1 MNYFKEM
8 LKLQDSFNYKTV
20 EYMLKF
26 SDTYKGRVLSSEWK
40 DNGFDWV
47 NYMMIEASEQ
57 NSSLDFKHWK
67 AGMDDLDNFKVE
79 VIDNWHFLMSLGLQR
94 YSVTYLQELYETFWL
109 SSMDKDL
116 EDSVDL
122 QVSTQFF
129 AYKVLGT
136 KFDNFRGN
144 YSEALFTLFEIMQE
158 LEILDVKDLYREYLV
173 KNVLNE
179 VRQIKGYKEGTYI
192 KMWTGNDGKLYEDNV
207 VTYEISYDMHTLTYD
222 GLKQELIKF
231 YDNMKKGE

>member
-8 LKLQDSFNYKTV
+8 LKLQDNFNYKVSRNIVKNNGTYNGKIVV
-20 EYMLKF
+20 E
-26 SDTYKGRVLSSEWK
+26 EWR
-40 DNGFDWV
+40 DNEFDWV
-47 NYMMIEASEQ
+47 NAIMLEASEQ
-57 NSSLDFKHWK
+57 NDSLAHRWWK

-94 YSVTYLQELYETFWL
+94 YSVTHLQELYETFWL

-116 EDSVDL
+116 EDSADL
-122 QVSTQFF
+122 QVATQFF